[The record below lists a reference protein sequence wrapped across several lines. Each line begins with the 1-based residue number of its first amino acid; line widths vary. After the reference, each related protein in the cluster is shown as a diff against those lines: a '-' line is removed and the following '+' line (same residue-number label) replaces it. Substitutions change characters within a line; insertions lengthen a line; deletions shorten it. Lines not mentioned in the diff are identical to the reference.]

1 MERGP
6 SSGGASFFEGFVAHF
21 GELGIT
27 GQGLEVA
34 AQGSPLVGP
43 IISALHSLVHAI
55 LFQQSL
61 LSQLCCRHK
70 GAKPPSS
77 CAC

>member
-1 MERGP
+1 MERGA
-6 SSGGASFFEGFVAHF
+6 SSGGASFFEGFVSHF

-43 IISALHSLVHAI
+43 IISASHFPCPSLPIQNYFGVMI
-55 LFQQSL
+55 
-61 LSQLCCRHK
+61 
-70 GAKPPSS
+70 KPALPSMMQE
-77 CAC
+77 A